1 MEENLERE
9 VENKRKKIVSFW
21 YSLYRNEM
29 LLNFVINFVKYK
41 KKKRKKIPKEKSV

>member
-9 VENKRKKIVSFW
+9 VENKRKKFL

-29 LLNFVINFVKYK
+29 LLNFVINFVKCK

>member
-9 VENKRKKIVSFW
+9 VENKRKKFL

-29 LLNFVINFVKYK
+29 LLNFVINFVKC
-41 KKKRKKIPKEKSV
+41 KKKRGKRFQRKSLCKF